1 QYLSLRLIFSLRE
14 SSSTSR
20 TAMIHYLTSSVLVLI
35 QITII
40 GSHVHQFPVHIGAE
54 GHIVQGRISADSPPG
69 SLVPSN
75 VIVEGDNDADTRI
88 HLRVEIRDSTYT
100 RPHVY
105 HPDIKINTS
114 DPANPQFQ
122 HPVIQ
127 FVNGTLPYGME
138 FVVIHTK
145 AFYVNEDRYIC
156 VNDLSNLGGESRIH
170 FDVTN
175 QTTRILFEVILKD
188 KLAETHYVSN
198 QLPFV
203 VEIEYPVRES
213 HPKAALFAG
222 VLVLIIL
229 AVSLLIPFVVRS
241 KRRWKAGKPICACGS
256 AEEGCDNDSSGIMPE
271 PRTQRMMSI
280 GGKENLAMILDNGRI
295 LGHRPSV
302 DQSMTIQNRML
313 RSTSSML
320 FQPHWMD
327 PHYNDVYDRPDFQRV
342 LAAQMRPPGSPQD
355 SDAPS
360 TANSTTYL
368 YPPKFNQTPA
378 SRTMS
383 GESQNAKPAV
393 SPLSAN
399 GVARTANGEVHATKT
414 ATNEGDAAGDEAAGG
429 TPESNIISDE
439 KL

>member
-1 QYLSLRLIFSLRE
+1 MTMCSILGSAVLLVTHLIAVG
-14 SSSTSR
+14 ST
-20 TAMIHYLTSSVLVLI
+20 AFA
-35 QITII
+35 
-40 GSHVHQFPVHIGAE
+40 GHQFPVHIGAE
-54 GHIVQGRISADSPPG
+54 GHIVQGRISADASPG

-75 VIVEGDNDADTRI
+75 VIVEGDNDADSRI

-105 HPDIKINTS
+105 HPNIKINTS

-122 HPVIQ
+122 HPVIE

-138 FVVIHTK
+138 FVVIHTN

-156 VNDLSNLGGESRIH
+156 VNDLSNLGGESRLH
-170 FDVTN
+170 FDQVN
-175 QTTRILFEVILKD
+175 QTIRIHLEVILKD

-203 VEIEYPVRES
+203 VEVEYPVRES

-256 AEEGCDNDSSGIMPE
+256 AEEGADTDSSGMVPE
-271 PRTQRMMSI
+271 QRKQRMMSI

-295 LGHRPSV
+295 MQHRPSV

-313 RSTSSML
+313 RSTSSMM

-327 PHYNDVYDRPDFQRV
+327 PHYNDVYDRPDFQR
-342 LAAQMRPPGSPQD
+342 LMAAQMGLPASPQD
-355 SDAPS
+355 SEAPS

-368 YPPKFNQTPA
+368 YPPNFNQRYAP
-378 SRTMS
+378 RT
-383 GESQNAKPAV
+383 GNGDARYANQPESP
-393 SPLSAN
+393 SSAN
-399 GVARTANGEVHATKT
+399 GVARTANGDVAATTT
-414 ATNEGDAAGDEAAGG
+414 ANSQGDAPDSDNATCMAEAKDV
-429 TPESNIISDE
+429 SDA

>member
-1 QYLSLRLIFSLRE
+1 
-14 SSSTSR
+14 
-20 TAMIHYLTSSVLVLI
+20 MIHYLTSSVLVLI

-40 GSHVHQFPVHIGAE
+40 GCHVHQFPVHIGAE

-75 VIVEGDNDADTRI
+75 VIVEGENDADTRI

-256 AEEGCDNDSSGIMPE
+256 AEEGCDNDSSAEQPMKTEHHSEHSQQE
-271 PRTQRMMSI
+271 PI
-280 GGKENLAMILDNGRI
+280 
-295 LGHRPSV
+295 
-302 DQSMTIQNRML
+302 
-313 RSTSSML
+313 
-320 FQPHWMD
+320 
-327 PHYNDVYDRPDFQRV
+327 
-342 LAAQMRPPGSPQD
+342 AQKRF
-355 SDAPS
+355 
-360 TANSTTYL
+360 L
-368 YPPKFNQTPA
+368 
-378 SRTMS
+378 
-383 GESQNAKPAV
+383 
-393 SPLSAN
+393 
-399 GVARTANGEVHATKT
+399 
-414 ATNEGDAAGDEAAGG
+414 
-429 TPESNIISDE
+429 E
-439 KL
+439 KLEAPHPAHPTPMSDMETLRQGLNNVTLIHPKKQR